1 MTEVRMKTL
10 FRMHIH
16 PNVWLGLS
24 LEIVKDHSLFF
35 FLFGFNLLYS
45 SHCCCNL
52 AEVPSV
58 ARGILKLELKQRTYK
73 GDQNL
78 IIPPD
83 VT

>member
-45 SHCCCNL
+45 LHRRF
-52 AEVPSV
+52 VPGVS
-58 ARGILKLELKQRTYK
+58 RGFLKFKLKQKTY
-73 GDQNL
+73 NL
-78 IIPPD
+78 FS
-83 VT
+83 